1 MENGGE
7 EEREGGEEGRMGVWM
22 EGEREGEREEGRR
35 EGGREGER
43 ERQRVRGTQVWS
55 LLTHARS
62 LLTHN
67 TIYGLF

>member
-1 MENGGE
+1 
-7 EEREGGEEGRMGVWM
+7 MGVWM

-55 LLTHARS
+55 LLTHTRS